1 MRKIITAVAATI
13 VAFMVIGIQP
23 AQAESYDKAAE
34 PTSGFQV
41 VEVSLPKSVEGKV
54 VTIGCDTDAGLQ
66 GFHVPDAD
74 RKESVIV
81 RDTDTLT
88 GCTFYNG
95 KKVIKVK
102 RYSITNL
109 VPALPLQEIGQPV
122 YYGGEMVT
130 LDIDGSIIAESGA
143 VIQPTKGVLA

>member
-1 MRKIITAVAATI
+1 MPKITAVVAAI
-13 VAFMVIGIQP
+13 LVAFLVVTAEQ
-23 AQAESYDKAAE
+23 AQAAE

-41 VEVSLPKSVEGKV
+41 IEVSLPKSVKGKA
-54 VTIGCDTDAGLQ
+54 VTIGCETDAGLQ
-66 GFHVPDAD
+66 GFHITDAD

-81 RDTDTLT
+81 RDAATLA

-95 KKVIKVK
+95 QKVFPIK

-122 YYGGEMVT
+122 YYGGEIVT
-130 LDIDGSIIAESGA
+130 LDIDGTIIAESGV
-143 VIQPTKGVLA
+143 VIEAMKGASS

>member
-1 MRKIITAVAATI
+1 MRKIIAAVATTI
-13 VAFMVIGIQP
+13 VAFLVMGAQP

-34 PTSGFQV
+34 QTSGFQV
-41 VEVSLPKSVEGKV
+41 VKVSLPKSVQGKA
-54 VTIGCDTDAGLQ
+54 VTIGCETDAGLQ
-66 GFHVPDAD
+66 GFHVTDAS

-130 LDIDGSIIAESGA
+130 LDIDGTIIAESG
-143 VIQPTKGVLA
+143 VIIEPKKGVLA

>member
-1 MRKIITAVAATI
+1 MRKIIAAVATTI

-41 VEVSLPKSVEGKV
+41 VQVSLPKSVEGKA
-54 VTIGCDTDAGLQ
+54 VTIGCETEAGLQ

-102 RYSITNL
+102 SYSITNL
-109 VPALPLQEIGQPV
+109 VPALPLQEIGQPI

-130 LDIDGSIIAESGA
+130 LDIDGTIIAESGV
-143 VIQPTKGVLA
+143 VIQPTKGVIA

>member
-1 MRKIITAVAATI
+1 MRKIIAAVATTI

-23 AQAESYDKAAE
+23 AQAAE

-41 VEVSLPKSVEGKV
+41 VEVSLPKSVEGKA
-54 VTIGCDTDAGLQ
+54 VTIGCETEAGLQ
-66 GFHVPDAD
+66 GFHITDAD

-109 VPALPLQEIGQPV
+109 VPALPLQDIGQPV

-130 LDIDGSIIAESGA
+130 LDIDGTIIAESGA
-143 VIQPTKGVLA
+143 VIQPTKGVIA